1 MSMPRP
7 VYPGATHLITRRV
20 SQRMYLLRPS
30 RAVDNIV
37 RYTIAVAARKYGIL
51 LHAITVMSNH
61 YHIVLTDPLGRLPDF
76 ERWCNSILAR
86 ALNAHHGR
94 WENFWAPEQPSNVRL
109 IDPEDVLAKVVY
121 TLSNP
126 VAAGL
131 VSHGEK
137 WPGLRLFSPGVRKVL
152 RPRGFFV
159 EEGGLPDVV
168 ELELVAPPLG
178 LPSHQSYRLILERV
192 AAKEAEIRAAFRR
205 EGRTFL
211 GATRVLAQKT
221 SDAPATPEPRRQ
233 LSPRV
238 ACRNTWHRIEVLQ
251 RCKVFLAEYRSA
263 LRAWKLRIRDAL
275 FPYGTFLMS
284 QRFGVTIAA
293 PS

>member
-1 MSMPRP
+1 
-7 VYPGATHLITRRV
+7 
-20 SQRMYLLRPS
+20 MYLLRPS
-30 RAVDNIV
+30 RSVDHIV
-37 RYTIAVAARKYGIL
+37 QYSIAVAAKKYGIE

-61 YHIVLTDPLGRLPDF
+61 YHMVVTDPQGRLPDF
-76 ERWCNSILAR
+76 ERWCNSIIAR

-109 IDPEDVLAKVVY
+109 LGPEDVLAKVVY

-137 WPGLRLFSPGVRKVL
+137 WPGVRLFSPGVRKVV

-159 EEGGLPDVV
+159 EEGGLPEVV
-168 ELELVAPPLG
+168 GLELVAPPLG
-178 LPSHQSYRLILERV
+178 LSSHEAYRLVLENV
-192 AAKEAEIRAAFRR
+192 VAKEAEIRAAFRR
-205 EGRTFL
+205 EGRQFL
-211 GATRVLAQKT
+211 GAPRVMAQRT
-221 SDAPATPEPRRQ
+221 CDSPSTPEPRRQ

-238 ACRNTWHRIEVLQ
+238 ACRNTWHRVEVLQ
-251 RCKVFLAEYRSA
+251 RCRVFLAEYRSA
-263 LRAWKLRIRDAL
+263 LRAWKRRIEGVL
-275 FPYGTFLMS
+275 FPYGTFLMP
-284 QRFGVTIAA
+284 QRFGAMVAA